1 MIKAFHSVMTKILAA
16 ALSLTAICCVAGCA
30 GEKPAEENVEISLN
44 KTEIEIYE
52 GETFRLTVTVT
63 PADAQDK
70 RVEWRTSDAAI
81 ATVEEGLVTGKKA
94 GETTVT
100 ARTNEKTVEC
110 KVTVKA
116 KEGSSDSSSDSS
128 SSESASDS
136 SSSESTESS
145 GENPDGGE
153 NSTENGGQE

>member
-16 ALSLTAICCVAGCA
+16 ALSLTAICCVAACA

-128 SSESASDS
+128 SS
-136 SSSESTESS
+136 SESTESS